1 MNKRNQHVVK
11 IDEGWALRGANAKK
25 LTKVFKTQSEAVSKG
40 RQVAKNQKVELF
52 VHGRDNKIRAR
63 DSYGS
68 DPYPPKG

>member
-11 IDEGWALRGANAKK
+11 TGEGWGLRGENSKK
-25 LTKVFKTQSEAVSKG
+25 LTKEFNTQAEAIAKG
-40 RQVAKNQKVELF
+40 KQVAKNQKVELF